1 MEALAPAPALPKTR
15 KKRLTYKD
23 YAALTPPDSG
33 NYELH
38 DGKIVYMPS
47 PTPAH
52 QDLVT
57 ELSAQMRMYANRN
70 RLGKVYTAPLDT
82 VFDEINT
89 LQPDILFISKDRLSI
104 VGAKKVEGAPDF
116 IIEIQSGGNSPR
128 EMSYKKY
135 IYETFM
141 VREYWVVNLKK
152 ETITQYVNE
161 EGEFRQAGIF
171 AKDKELV
178 SIVLPDFKTSLA
190 ALTEA

>member
-1 MEALAPAPALPKTR
+1 MEALASEHALPKKR

-38 DGKIVYMPS
+38 DGKIVYTAS

-57 ELSAQMRMYANRN
+57 ELSAQMRLFANQN
-70 RLGKVYTAPLDT
+70 KLGKVYSAPLDT

-89 LQPDILFISKDRLSI
+89 LQPDILFITKDRLSI
-104 VGAKKVEGAPDF
+104 VGAKKIEGAPDF
-116 IIEIQSGGNSPR
+116 VIEIQSEGNSPK

-135 IYETFM
+135 IYETFL
-141 VREYWVVNLKK
+141 VREYWVINLKK
-152 ETITQYVNE
+152 ETITQYLNE
-161 EGEFRQAGIF
+161 EGKFRQVGIF
-171 AKDKELV
+171 GKDKELI
-178 SIVLPDFKTSLA
+178 SSVLSGFKVSLA
-190 ALTEA
+190 ALMEV